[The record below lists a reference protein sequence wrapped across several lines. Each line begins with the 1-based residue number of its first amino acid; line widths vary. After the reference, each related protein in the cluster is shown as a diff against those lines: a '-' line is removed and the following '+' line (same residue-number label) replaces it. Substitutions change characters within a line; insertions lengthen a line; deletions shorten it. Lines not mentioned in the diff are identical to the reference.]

1 MDNLGDSFFNM
12 MVLMT
17 TSNYP
22 DVMLPAYQQN
32 RQYFLFFGSYML
44 LGMFIILNLVLAII
58 YSNFKSYFEQQIE
71 DKEEIRLQYFGDQF
85 RLISQGQDHLDEVQM
100 FKMFLLIHSLAMNN
114 NSDKLTADEEA
125 NVISEL
131 QLADDDTLRG
141 TQMLLGNSNKEFKKD
156 ITPR

>member
-114 NSDKLTADEEA
+114 NSDKLTSDEEA